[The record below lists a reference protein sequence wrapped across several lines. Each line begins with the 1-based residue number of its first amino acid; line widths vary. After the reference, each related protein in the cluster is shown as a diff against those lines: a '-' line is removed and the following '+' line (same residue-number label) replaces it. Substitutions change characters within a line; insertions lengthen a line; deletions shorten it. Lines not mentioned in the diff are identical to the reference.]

1 MCIPG
6 KKPIYRAM
14 KEKKKDKSEK
24 NLILLII
31 LFSMLSL
38 SIIAGKLLIKNPQ
51 RTGRLSASTR
61 IERPEINRVGTESAA
76 SVQPAETIEAPEVIQ
91 EDPAPVE
98 NPVSESRD
106 ARLFFFKLDAEG
118 SITLKSVLRPIPSEE
133 YNLENTIKNLM
144 QGPSAADLDK
154 GYLSLIPDGTR
165 LNTVK
170 VVSQTARLDF
180 SEEFSFNPLG
190 YEGFNAQ
197 LKQLVYTATEFSQVD
212 QVLFTI
218 EGEIREYIN
227 GEGIFTGEP
236 LSRDS
241 F

>member
-1 MCIPG
+1 
-6 KKPIYRAM
+6 M
-14 KEKKKDKSEK
+14 KAKKKDKSEK

-38 SIIAGKLLIKNPQ
+38 ILIVGKLLLKNPQ
-51 RTGRLSASTR
+51 GTTRLSASTQ
-61 IERPEINRVGTESAA
+61 IDRPVINRVGSESPSGSQPTEA
-76 SVQPAETIEAPEVIQ
+76 VEAPETEV
-91 EDPAPVE
+91 ESDPVVE
-98 NPVSESRD
+98 SAVAENID

-118 SITLKSVLRPIPSEE
+118 SITLKSVLRPVPSTD
-133 YNLENTIKNLM
+133 YTLENTIKNLM
-144 QGPSAADLDK
+144 QGPSSADLDK

-170 VVSQTARLDF
+170 IVSQTARLDF

-212 QVLFTI
+212 RVLFTI
-218 EGEIREYIN
+218 NGELRDYIN
-227 GEGIFTGEP
+227 GEGMYTGEP